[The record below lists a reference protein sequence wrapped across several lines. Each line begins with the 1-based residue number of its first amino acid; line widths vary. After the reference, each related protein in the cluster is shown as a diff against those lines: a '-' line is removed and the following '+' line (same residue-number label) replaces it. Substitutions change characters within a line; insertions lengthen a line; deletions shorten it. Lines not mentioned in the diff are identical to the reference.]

1 MKTASGIQ
9 GQLNI
14 TRSSDISRRKRCKE
28 TNDKRRLL
36 KEYDRRHGKGGGEK
50 NVFLMRGGQAEE
62 PVNQILK

>member
-14 TRSSDISRRKRCKE
+14 TRSLHISRRNRCKE

-36 KEYDRRHGKGGGEK
+36 KEYDRRQGEEK
-50 NVFLMRGGQAEE
+50 NVFLMRGDQAEE